1 MGFGKNFKRA
11 VGKTI
16 STLPGGN
23 TKIGGALYG
32 AGIGVGLGL
41 LTGGAGLSAGASIS
55 SGASIAGLTGAGVA
69 GGAVGANAQATQG
82 RIEKNLSNSFAN
94 KLITE
99 EEFAKQQTQIAEQ
112 SRLRLMAEEDVR
124 RQLEEEKKRT
134 TFAGSSIQGIT
145 ERKKL
150 LGV

>member
-1 MGFGKNFKRA
+1 MGFGKRFKRA

-16 STLPGGN
+16 ASLPGGD
-23 TKIGGALYG
+23 TKVGAGLYG

-41 LTGGAGLSAGASIS
+41 LTGGAGLST
-55 SGASIAGLTGAGVA
+55 GASIAGLTSAGVA
-69 GGAVGANAQATQG
+69 GGAMGANIQATQG
-82 RIEKNLSNSFAN
+82 RVEKNLEQN
-94 KLITE
+94 
-99 EEFAKQQTQIAEQ
+99 AKKAIQTAETFQAQQAQIAEQ

-145 ERKKL
+145 ERKRL